1 VQLRN
6 TSRLIIKGTYYILG
20 NGITFEG
27 NEIEI
32 LPYLKI
38 RKVNK
43 LSVFDLAGLGAK
55 GFKQWS
61 LIEPFCYLKNNF
73 EIVSSENE
81 SSFGYDILNRAWLLN
96 TLLVLRKKTNI
107 NSIALLNKSWN
118 DLKKIDNV
126 EANLCD
132 YHVKMLKV
140 ETLNELNI
148 DTGDIKWIRD
158 YYENTNT
165 LAFEYEKFRYAL
177 EVINSWRYCVDIKS
191 GIAILWAA
199 IESIVDVSIEISYR
213 LSLSISSLLYER
225 GDERIKKFKEIKK
238 LYGLRSK
245 VVHGSNLKDSEI
257 EKTLIESFELLS
269 ELVVY
274 MIEKNKMVKDDD
286 FQTAIFK

>member
-1 VQLRN
+1 MI
-6 TSRLIIKGTYYILG
+6 TKGTYYILG
-20 NGITFEG
+20 NGITFEE

-38 RKVNK
+38 RKVSK
-43 LSVFDLAGLGAK
+43 LSVFELAGLGAK
-55 GFKQWS
+55 GFNQWS

-81 SSFGYDILNRAWLLN
+81 SNFGYDILNRAWLLN
-96 TLLVLRKKTNI
+96 TLLVLRKKTSI
-107 NSIALLNKSWN
+107 NSIALLNQSWN
-118 DLKKIDNV
+118 ELKNV
-126 EANLCD
+126 DDVKANLCD

-140 ETLNELNI
+140 ESLNELKVE
-148 DTGDIKWIRD
+148 TEDIKWIKD
-158 YYENTNT
+158 FYKNANT
-165 LAFEYEKFRYAL
+165 LAFENEKFRYAL

-191 GIAILWAA
+191 AITILWAA

-213 LSLSISSLLYER
+213 LSLSISSLLCER
-225 GDERIKKFKEIKK
+225 GDERVKKFKEIKK

-245 VVHGSNLKDSEI
+245 VVHGSNLKGSEI
-257 EKTLIESFELLS
+257 EKTLVESFQLLAELI
-269 ELVVY
+269 VY

>member
-1 VQLRN
+1 MI
-6 TSRLIIKGTYYILG
+6 TKGTYYILG
-20 NGITFEG
+20 NGISFEE

-43 LSVFDLAGLGAK
+43 LSVFELAGLGAK
-55 GFKQWS
+55 GFNQWS

-96 TLLVLRKKTNI
+96 TLLVLRKKTSI
-107 NSIALLNKSWN
+107 NSIALLNQSWN
-118 DLKKIDNV
+118 ELKNV
-126 EANLCD
+126 DDVKANLCD
-132 YHVKMLKV
+132 YHVKMLQVESLNELKV
-140 ETLNELNI
+140 ETEDVNW
-148 DTGDIKWIRD
+148 IKGF
-158 YYENTNT
+158 YENANT
-165 LAFEYEKFRYAL
+165 LAFENEKFRYAL

-191 GIAILWAA
+191 AIAILWAA

-213 LSLSISSLLYER
+213 LSLSISSLLCER
-225 GDERIKKFKEIKK
+225 GNDRIKKFKEIKK

-257 EKTLIESFELLS
+257 EKALVESFQLLS
-269 ELVVY
+269 ELIVY
-274 MIEKNKMVKDDD
+274 MIENNKMVKDDD